1 MKPTRCIVCTAA
13 CVAAVALLVATSAL
27 AQTSFAVSG
36 RYTAQRKPRVTVVEF
51 ENTNAQAQQAK
62 YGASVQAMLVTF
74 LKRKSQF
81 VVVER
86 QKLGDVI
93 AEWQRN
99 QRGQTNLL
107 PEDPTA
113 RELLEK
119 LDAIVLGNVT
129 LLDITAEANVTRKGD
144 PDKGREIIRG
154 QKIEI
159 DAKLLSRS
167 DGRIIA
173 AAQRSGP
180 VSCLRSIVERLGIA
194 LEQEFLR
201 PYYGRLKINLTDPEY
216 VRILLTPILLDTAL
230 DEEKPPAERSA
241 TVIIGGDRDVVE
253 PWTTDPT
260 SYTIENLLS
269 GWYSM
274 RLERPGYEGLGTE
287 NARWEARD
295 TFGDI
300 QVIDRVESIP
310 LPRVARELSRFVV
323 HVDPLA
329 IDVIDGDSLAF
340 SFRKKG
346 GSLAPRT
353 KRQYLDDDYSQKPQ
367 RVILIGGDGLEI
379 NTYEPPHE
387 YSEDE
392 TCDLFEEKSPRPAD
406 YGKTYI
412 TSGEPF
418 AFDIFKGGGLI
429 FDDYRGEVLPVGQ
442 YQMTLWEPNYQLL
455 TTDVTVRDRDHE
467 KTTRSALIRNT
478 QALTLATTGAKPQNR
493 VTLQGKATNHR
504 LELPLNF
511 EGAKVHNGLPVDV
524 YSASTDLAGLGG
536 WQMSVELLPQNPSP
550 PIYDADSKDNPPL
563 KSSSEANVEDS
574 LSPHLKVK
582 TRLCMGGRLAALS
595 AVPDPVVENVYI
607 DRTFTDLLDALLRR
621 RESEEQGGKGN
632 RFREALNVTE
642 RLLQQQ
648 MASGTPQGPG
658 QPESRPPGTV
668 QPDISQPVPPSGPAS
683 PQEQGEKATSPEPK
697 TEPLPRDPEA
707 LRVLFAQRL
716 EDIDLLVLD
725 DRDMARL
732 RQLPEV
738 AALVKH
744 FVDTGGALFAFVSDD
759 GDYTKV
765 VGAPLVVAAKGKQTN
780 RFEISAGEIPALH
793 LQLRQKK
800 VQVKSKR
807 ALPELENVGRSGSWR
822 VVAYTKGHKDPR
834 IVERASR
841 DQGGYVILWGDD
853 PESFRGRKGAT
864 VPDVE
869 AVRTRIEGRVLS
881 WARYLMF
888 RRYDKTGGERQ
899 RVEKTLF
906 P

>member
-1 MKPTRCIVCTAA
+1 MKQTRCIVCTPA
-13 CVAAVALLVATSAL
+13 CVVAVALLVATTMATTAL

-99 QRGQTNLL
+99 QHGQTNLL

-119 LDAIVLGNVT
+119 LDAIILGNVT

-144 PDKGREIIRG
+144 PGTIRG

-180 VSCLRSIVERLGIA
+180 VSCLRSIVERLGIS

-201 PYYGRLKINLTDPEY
+201 PYYGKLKINLTDPEY

-241 TVIIGGDRDVVE
+241 TVIIGGDRDLVE

-260 SYTIENLLS
+260 SYTVENLLS

-300 QVIDRVESIP
+300 QVFDRVESVP
-310 LPRVARELSRFVV
+310 LPRVPPALSRFVV

-329 IDVIDGDSLAF
+329 VDVIDGDSLAF

-367 RVILIGGDGLEI
+367 RVILIGGVGLEI

-392 TCDLFEEKSPRPAD
+392 TCDLFEEKAPKPAD

-412 TSGEPF
+412 ASGETF
-418 AFDIFKGGGLI
+418 AFDTFKGGGLI
-429 FDDYRGEVLPVGQ
+429 FDDYKGEVLPVGQ
-442 YQMTLWEPNYQLL
+442 YQMALWEPNYQLL
-455 TTDVTVRDRDHE
+455 TTDVTVRDRDHD

-478 QALTLATTGAKPQNR
+478 QALALATTGAKPQNK
-493 VTLQGKATNHR
+493 VILQGKATNHR

-511 EGAKVHNGLPVDV
+511 ESDKVHNGLPVDV
-524 YSASTDLAGLGG
+524 YSASTDLLGFGG
-536 WQMSVELLPQNPSP
+536 WQESIELLAKTPSP
-550 PIYDADSKDNPPL
+550 PIYDADSKANPPL
-563 KSSSEANVEDS
+563 KNSSEASPESS
-574 LSPHLKVK
+574 LTPSLKVK
-582 TRLCMGGRLAALS
+582 TRLCMGGRLTALGE
-595 AVPDPVVENVYI
+595 VPDPVVENVYI
-607 DRTFTDLLDALLRR
+607 DRTLSDVLDTLLRR
-621 RESEEQGGKGN
+621 HEDDEQSGKSGH
-632 RFREALNVTE
+632 FREALNATE
-642 RLLQQQ
+642 HVVAQ
-648 MASGTPQGPG
+648 MIVPAPHA
-658 QPESRPPGTV
+658 PPIGV
-668 QPDISQPVPPSGPAS
+668 VP
-683 PQEQGEKATSPEPK
+683 TSPPERK
-697 TEPLPRDPEA
+697 SEPLSKDKDA
-707 LRVLFAQRL
+707 LRSVLAQHL

-725 DRDMARL
+725 DKDMARL
-732 RQLPEV
+732 RQAPEV

-744 FVDTGGALFAFVSDD
+744 FVDSGGALFAFVSDD
-759 GDYTKV
+759 GDYTKI
-765 VGAPLVVAAKGKQTN
+765 VGAPLVVKAKKKQTN
-780 RFEISAGEIPALH
+780 RFEVTDGEIPALR
-793 LQLRQKK
+793 LQPRAKK

-834 IVERASR
+834 IVERSNR

-853 PESFRGRKGAT
+853 PESFRGRKGGT

-869 AVRTRIEGRVLS
+869 AVRAKIEGHVLS

-888 RRYDKTGGERQ
+888 RRYDKTGEERQ
-899 RVEKTLF
+899 RVEQTLF